1 MAAPRLQLRLSQQL
15 KLAPQLRQAIA
26 LLQLNRLELKEHIQ
40 EVLDTNPLLERADQA
55 EPERDTG
62 ASDEAFD
69 APEER
74 FDEWSDLPEG
84 FSPAAGTGAGAEE
97 FAADK
102 SADSLTEHL
111 LWQLNLSHFSA
122 ADEAIARAVIFA
134 LDEDGYLHDDLD
146 TLRASVA
153 PEFLVGIDEVT
164 AVLNRVQHFE
174 PMGVASR
181 NLRECLL
188 LQLAVLPGEPTWRGL
203 AERIVERHLDL
214 LSRQDL
220 AGIVRATGF
229 DEDAV
234 AAAAKLIRSLNPRPG
249 ARFGSGDEQYIVPD
263 VYLHPADVEG
273 DRTWRI
279 TLNPDNDPQLKLNG
293 YYTGLA
299 KQARG
304 DDAKYLKARLQEAR
318 WLISGLELRNNTLLS
333 VTRAIFD
340 HQCGFLE
347 RGEAGIK
354 PLVQR
359 EIAEIAGV
367 HESTVS
373 RATTRKYVHTPR
385 GTFELKYFF
394 SSAVSAAGGGEISA
408 AAVRARIRRLVA
420 DEPPEK
426 PLSDQALADSMS
438 DDGIMVARRTVA
450 KYREQLGIST
460 SSVRRRQYKIGK

>member
-40 EVLDTNPLLERADQA
+40 EILDTNPLLERADQA
-55 EPERDTG
+55 EPGSDAEPDGDTFEV
-62 ASDEAFD
+62 A
-69 APEER
+69 EER

-84 FSPAAGTGAGAEE
+84 FSPAAGTGASAEE

-122 ADEAIARAVIFA
+122 TDEAIARAIIFA

-146 TLRASVA
+146 TIRNSVA

-174 PMGVASR
+174 PLGVASR
-181 NLRECLL
+181 DLRECLL
-188 LQLAVLPGEPTWRGL
+188 LQLAVLPGDPPWRGL
-203 AERIVERHLDL
+203 AERIVERYLDL

-220 AGIVRATGF
+220 AAITRATGF
-229 DEDAV
+229 DQDQV
-234 AAAAKLIRSLNPRPG
+234 AAAVKLIRSLNPRPG
-249 ARFGSGDEQYIVPD
+249 ARFGSDDEQYIVPD
-263 VYLHPADVEG
+263 VYLHPAPGEDG
-273 DRTWRI
+273 QAWRI
-279 TLNPDNDPQLKLNG
+279 TLNPDNDPQLRLNG

-299 KQARG
+299 KKARG
-304 DDAKYLKARLQEAR
+304 EDAKYLKSRLQEAR

-340 HQCGFLE
+340 HQRDFLE

-359 EIAEIAGV
+359 EIAEITSV

-394 SSAVSAAGGGEISA
+394 SSAVPAAGGGKISA
-408 AAVRARIRRLVA
+408 TAVRARIRQLIA

-426 PLSDQALADSMS
+426 PLSDQALSDAMS
-438 DDGIMVARRTVA
+438 DDGVMVARRTVA

-460 SSVRRRQYKIGK
+460 SSVRRRQYRLDG